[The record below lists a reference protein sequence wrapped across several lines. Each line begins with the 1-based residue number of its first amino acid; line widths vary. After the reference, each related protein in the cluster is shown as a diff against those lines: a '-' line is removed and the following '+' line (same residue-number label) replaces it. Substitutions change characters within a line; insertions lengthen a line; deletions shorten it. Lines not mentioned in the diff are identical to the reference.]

1 MTDIDFLPLECR
13 RQCQQRH
20 ARQWQI
26 VALTAVF
33 GLVAAAAITQ
43 HHHWRRAQADLAA
56 ITPAYEA
63 AVHLHSRIAGVQEQL
78 SRARAR
84 AELCTYL
91 RHPWPRTQLLA
102 AMVGPLPEE
111 ITLQQV
117 QILREPAEAAAP
129 ADKKTED
136 AALISLSPAGRDL
149 AKLRDRIDPMRTVVI
164 LNGMAAETSA
174 LHRYLGKLDATE
186 IFDRAEL
193 DWFESGEG
201 GAPLRFRVVL
211 SVQPGYGQ
219 AGGPAT
225 RDAAGLV
232 RTAPCGTDASASA
245 REQAQPGADAAHS
258 KMARKTP

>member
-13 RQCQQRH
+13 QQCQRQH
-20 ARQWQI
+20 TRQWQI
-26 VALTAVF
+26 VAAVAII
-33 GLVAAAAITQ
+33 GLVAAAAMTQ
-43 HHHWRRAQADLAA
+43 RHGWHRVQADLAA

-63 AVHLHSRIAGVQEQL
+63 AVHLQNRIAKVQEQL
-78 SRARAR
+78 GRARAR

-117 QILREPAEAAAP
+117 QILREPAEASPP
-129 ADKKTED
+129 ADKKTEE
-136 AALISLSPAGRDL
+136 AALKSLSPAGRDL
-149 AKLRDRIDPMRTVVI
+149 AKLRDRIDPTRTVVI
-164 LNGMAAETSA
+164 LNGTVAETSA

-193 DWFESGEG
+193 DWFEGDEG

-219 AGGPAT
+219 AGGPARRRADGLAQTALGGTGSPDFT
-225 RDAAGLV
+225 R
-232 RTAPCGTDASASA
+232 
-245 REQAQPGADAAHS
+245 EIAQPRAAVPHS
-258 KMARKTP
+258 KVARKTP